1 MSATTANPPARRAKA
16 PAPTVHEI
24 AARHVRSATS
34 LEINPNP
41 AHRTRWEKTLAATW
55 GRGDRGEWEV
65 GMGICKG
72 CAREIDSTP
81 TCAEVVGV
89 ALAIPS
95 TVCDDCM
102 VEVREHYDPAG
113 CAEAVEPTAT
123 PRWDA
128 NCPPRHREVALGE
141 KRPSMIDWAAFETV
155 RAWRTDTH
163 PKGLAMQ
170 GEPGTGKTSAF
181 WALARELELAGV
193 APITIGS
200 VELGR
205 VLAEAARDVREV
217 AWLYR
222 CRVLMIDDLGKER
235 PTPAASSLLW
245 EILDRRHSHGLPIII
260 TTNFSGASIE
270 ARFCDE
276 HLGGAIRRR
285 LNELCAPVWFS
296 ARAQGASA
304 RQIEHRGEGTRPDG
318 ADGVVLSRIPAASI
332 RVPSGAW
339 LGSAASGKDFSKKY

>member
-1 MSATTANPPARRAKA
+1 MSSTTATAPVARRAK
-16 PAPTVHEI
+16 PQPPTVHEV
-24 AARHVRSATS
+24 AARHVRAATS

-41 AHRTRWEKTLAATW
+41 AHRTRWERTLAATW
-55 GRGDRGEWEV
+55 GKGDRGEWEV
-65 GMGICKG
+65 GLGICKG

-81 TCAEVVGV
+81 TCAEVLGLTV
-89 ALAIPS
+89 AIPS
-95 TVCDDCM
+95 TVCDECM

-113 CAEAVEPTAT
+113 TAEAAEPTAT

-128 NCPPRHREVALGE
+128 NCPPRHRQVALGE
-141 KRPSMIDWAAFETV
+141 VRPVKIDWAAFDRV
-155 RAWRTDTH
+155 RAWRPDQA
-163 PKGLAMQ
+163 KGLALV

-193 APITIGS
+193 APICIGS

-205 VLAEAARDVREV
+205 VLAEAARDIREV

-245 EILDRRHSHGLPIII
+245 EVLDRRNSHGLPIII
-260 TTNFSGASIE
+260 TTNFAGEQIE
-270 ARFCDE
+270 ARFGEE

-285 LNELCAPVWFS
+285 LNELCSKVTFS
-296 ARAQGASA
+296 PQANAKVSNS
-304 RQIEHRGEGTRPDG
+304 GENT
-318 ADGVVLSRIPAASI
+318 
-332 RVPSGAW
+332 
-339 LGSAASGKDFSKKY
+339 